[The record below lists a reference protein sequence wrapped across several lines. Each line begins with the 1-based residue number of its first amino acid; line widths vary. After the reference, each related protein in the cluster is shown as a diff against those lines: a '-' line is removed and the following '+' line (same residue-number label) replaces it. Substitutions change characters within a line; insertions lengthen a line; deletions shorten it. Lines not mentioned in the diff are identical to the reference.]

1 MRIICIVSLSLIA
14 VAFPVLAAPE
24 RAQPALTY
32 VDGSIEIYPMVAGIP
47 QLGSCA
53 GNTTFVSGQFGF
65 IEFAVMMRPNGAT
78 ADGIAGAEFYLSG
91 LETLPGNWTC
101 TVTPEPDMTYLGNIC
116 NVSDV
121 DMDGVAEHR
130 GYLVFDYVTGPLPE
144 DGCRVGDS
152 NGLVRLATVRLSDV
166 ISPTIDL
173 PVMWVSV
180 VAPDPPS
187 FPPTACPNVN
197 RCNVPLFTPV
207 CVTGSALLINSRIPT
222 PSNPS
227 PSDGATGV
235 SPSGLEVSWTADGYQ
250 TCTGGVEIVGV
261 YFGTDPDPP
270 VVSLQ
275 HTGTTYFPGSLMPL
289 TTYYWRVSRTY
300 EGTTESS
307 PVWSFT
313 TGLLIGV
320 ETSTW
325 AHVKNLF
332 R

>member
-1 MRIICIVSLSLIA
+1 MRIVCVVSLSLIA

-24 RAQPALTY
+24 RAQPTLTSL
-32 VDGSIEIYPMVAGIP
+32 DGTIEIYPIVNGSP
-47 QLGSCA
+47 QLGSCD
-53 GNTTFVSGQFGF
+53 GSTTFVSGQFGF

-78 ADGIAGAEFYLSG
+78 LAGISAAEFYLSG
-91 LETLPGNWTC
+91 LETLPGNWMC
-101 TVTPEPDMTYLGNIC
+101 TVTPEPDVTYFGNIC

-121 DMDGVAEHR
+121 DMDGAAERR
-130 GYLVFDYVTGPLPE
+130 GQLVFNGVTGPLPE
-144 DGCRVGDS
+144 DGCRVGDAD
-152 NGLVRLATVRLSDV
+152 GLVRLATVRLSDA
-166 ISPTIDL
+166 IAPTIDL

-187 FPPTACPNVN
+187 SPLSACPNVN
-197 RCNVPLFTPV
+197 LCNAPVFTPV
-207 CVTGSALLINSRIPT
+207 CVTGSALLINSTIST
-222 PSNPS
+222 PSNPL

-235 SPSGLEVSWTADGYQ
+235 NPIGLEVSWAAPGFE
-250 TCTGGVEIVGV
+250 TCTLGVEIVNV

-270 VVSLQ
+270 LVSLQ
-275 HTGTTYFPGSLMPL
+275 HTGTTYFPGSLVPL

-313 TGLLIGV
+313 TGLPIAV
-320 ETSTW
+320 EATTW